1 MLPKGMY
8 QIVRIEFQKC
18 SFLVLQGAHPPSD
31 TSLSTQ
37 ARNVVLVLHFG
48 HCLYSTPPPGGIAVL
63 DLPLFVICT
72 IHVRPN

>member
-8 QIVRIEFQKC
+8 QIARIEFQQC
-18 SFLVLQGAHPPSD
+18 IFLAHGGHIHPQ

-48 HCLYSTPPPGGIAVL
+48 HCLYSTPPSRGKAVL